1 MNLSDGGDINIMQEM
16 KRLLMKISHIF
27 SAPTRITTNS
37 EKDKLKEERLER
49 KILNHRIKTMD
60 MEIDNIGRREE

>member
-16 KRLLMKISHIF
+16 KRLLMKLGHIF
-27 SAPTRITTNS
+27 SAPIQKTTDS
-37 EKDKLKEERLER
+37 ERDKLKEERLER
-49 KILNHRIKTMD
+49 KILNHRIRTMD